1 MITRTYAL
9 PKDTDLCISRFDGE
23 TMTYIVADSLE
34 ELEQEK
40 AKIKKIDDDYQEKYQ
55 RYLLESD
62 EF

>member
-1 MITRTYAL
+1 
-9 PKDTDLCISRFDGE
+9 
-23 TMTYIVADSLE
+23 MTYIVADSLE

-40 AKIKKIDDDYQEKYQ
+40 ARIKKIDDDYQEKYQ